1 MSMTSSYLWRKQK
14 EYRAEKLRRCSIP
27 HLLIL
32 HVHVVV
38 QFYSCFPLFQTHYQ
52 DYHIPKQRKIKF
64 KPQHP
69 IISDDQLWNL
79 SQFPTLAA
87 RGKEAVFVSWQ
98 KSLRNST
105 KHYACL
111 YYRASRVKPLSA
123 LTITD
128 LITQALKSNNSCC
141 FLGILLGAAASLFTR
156 HITNNCPEMK
166 YSWMISTCVTHI
178 FKFNL

>member
-64 KPQHP
+64 KPQHTQQP
-69 IISDDQLWNL
+69 EKLVIAVQWAFSVMNTDHTTYAPPRLRPFKASSPRL
-79 SQFPTLAA
+79 GHKSVKLFKTLF
-87 RGKEAVFVSWQ
+87 E
-98 KSLRNST
+98 
-105 KHYACL
+105 
-111 YYRASRVKPLSA
+111 SRDLENHTLFSRPYPFRPNKGVAPL
-123 LTITD
+123 LP
-128 LITQALKSNNSCC
+128 
-141 FLGILLGAAASLFTR
+141 G
-156 HITNNCPEMK
+156 
-166 YSWMISTCVTHI
+166 V
-178 FKFNL
+178 

>member
-1 MSMTSSYLWRKQK
+1 MVSKEFDQPKEQKVCNMCPLTCRKVK
-14 EYRAEKLRRCSIP
+14 NK
-27 HLLIL
+27 
-32 HVHVVV
+32 
-38 QFYSCFPLFQTHYQ
+38 
-52 DYHIPKQRKIKF
+52 
-64 KPQHP
+64 
-69 IISDDQLWNL
+69 WNL
-79 SQFPTLAA
+79 YKEIFLMIFNDAPRGSIQLFSLAA
-87 RGKEAVFVSWQ
+87 RGEEGVFVSWQ
-98 KSLRNST
+98 KSVRNNT

-111 YYRASRVKPLSA
+111 YCRASRVKPLSA